1 MQVIIN
7 SANMKNAIII
17 VTIAGKFLFRVIFK
31 ILKILYNNMKI
42 FYIIMKIKN
51 SKPSVEDLLF

>member
-1 MQVIIN
+1 
-7 SANMKNAIII
+7 MKNAIII